1 VVRVGVDRR
10 ISYGNVGHHTLGVFP
25 QAAMDVWQCE
35 ICGSEP
41 GRGFETTVEVIPRL
55 CKIKFDSGM
64 IDELLFVDMPQE
76 YRLSSGLMVLEYG
89 EATQESV
96 FEQFRVVWKL

>member
-1 VVRVGVDRR
+1 
-10 ISYGNVGHHTLGVFP
+10 
-25 QAAMDVWQCE
+25 
-35 ICGSEP
+35 
-41 GRGFETTVEVIPRL
+41 VEVIPRL
-55 CKIKFDSGM
+55 CKIKFDSGV

-89 EATQESV
+89 KATQESV